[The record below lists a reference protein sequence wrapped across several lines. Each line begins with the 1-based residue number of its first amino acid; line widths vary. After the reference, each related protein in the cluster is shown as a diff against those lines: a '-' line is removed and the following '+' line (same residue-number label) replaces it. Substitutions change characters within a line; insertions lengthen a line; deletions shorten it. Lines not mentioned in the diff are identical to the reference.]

1 MKTKTIKATIG
12 YRTINNGVV
21 KYYGGQTDNGVCY
34 KDLNAWKSGE
44 GVIYIGEY
52 SLEDVNYGDFCID
65 DHWTRESWL
74 QYVRDIIAW
83 HNFEEVNAL
92 TPIEKDLLA
101 EWVAENC
108 LRECEWEDL
117 STMLESWDWE
127 DCIDD
132 IMQEIHAKLKNIS
145 I

>member
-1 MKTKTIKATIG
+1 METKTINATIG

-21 KYYGGQTDNGVCY
+21 KYYGGETDNGLCY
-34 KDLNAWKSGE
+34 KDLNAWESGE

-52 SLEDVNYGDFCID
+52 SLEDVNDSDFCID

-83 HNFEEVNAL
+83 HNFEEINIL
-92 TPIEKDLLA
+92 TPTEKDLLA

-108 LRECEWEDL
+108 LHECDWQDL
-117 STMLESWDWE
+117 STMLEEWNWE
-127 DCIDD
+127 DCIEE
-132 IMQEIHAKLKNIS
+132 IMQEIRATLKKIM
-145 I
+145 